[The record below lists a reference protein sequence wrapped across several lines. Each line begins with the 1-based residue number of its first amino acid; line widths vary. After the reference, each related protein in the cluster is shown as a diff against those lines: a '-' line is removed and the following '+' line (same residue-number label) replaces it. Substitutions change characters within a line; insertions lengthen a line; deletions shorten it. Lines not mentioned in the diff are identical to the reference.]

1 MEDKILYYYEAYGY
15 PSTDKLYKI
24 MKADDVNV
32 RKSDIKEFLSKQEE
46 KQILNQQTVKKAD
59 QGHIVA
65 FGVNEEWQMDTFFLQ
80 RYWKDNH
87 GYKYI
92 LAVVDIFSR
101 KAYCVAMK
109 NKDSVDVI
117 NALSKIIKM
126 AGAPPHSIST
136 DNDTAYT
143 GTDFQ
148 KFCDKHNIL
157 HQTNVKDDHNA
168 LGIID
173 RFARTTKLMFST
185 MYIRNKTK
193 NWVDNL
199 DKNINIYNNT
209 PHRGI
214 LDYKPNDVIKDDDV
228 KGIIALYNTSKN
240 KKNNTISDIKIGDK
254 VRIYIKGKFDKGTDP
269 LFSDE
274 VYTVK
279 EISGK
284 KITLNNGT
292 IKKRSSLLI
301 VPGNTISTGKNIIKD
316 AKQKRKTEVILQAEG
331 IDENNIVSE
340 RRVEKDIV
348 KPLAK
353 RVSKTSNHENLIG
366 KEFIDEGVKYKIL
379 KVYFN
384 GIWKVD
390 YVSTN
395 KKKEEFTSTLKEVE
409 EWLKQ
414 KADVKDKSHIVAS
427 NILNEKRSRKQV
439 LTNYFV

>member
-1 MEDKILYYYEAYGY
+1 M
-15 PSTDKLYKI
+15 
-24 MKADDVNV
+24 
-32 RKSDIKEFLSKQEE
+32 
-46 KQILNQQTVKKAD
+46 
-59 QGHIVA
+59 
-65 FGVNEEWQMDTFFLQ
+65 
-80 RYWKDNH
+80 
-87 GYKYI
+87 
-92 LAVVDIFSR
+92 
-101 KAYCVAMK
+101 
-109 NKDSVDVI
+109 
-117 NALSKIIKM
+117 
-126 AGAPPHSIST
+126 
-136 DNDTAYT
+136 
-143 GTDFQ
+143 
-148 KFCDKHNIL
+148 
-157 HQTNVKDDHNA
+157 
-168 LGIID
+168 
-173 RFARTTKLMFST
+173 
-185 MYIRNKTK
+185 
-193 NWVDNL
+193 
-199 DKNINIYNNT
+199 
-209 PHRGI
+209 
-214 LDYKPNDVIKDDDV
+214 
-228 KGIIALYNTSKN
+228 
-240 KKNNTISDIKIGDK
+240 
-254 VRIYIKGKFDKGTDP
+254 
-269 LFSDE
+269 
-274 VYTVK
+274 K

-427 NILNEKRSRKQV
+427 NILNEKRNRKQV